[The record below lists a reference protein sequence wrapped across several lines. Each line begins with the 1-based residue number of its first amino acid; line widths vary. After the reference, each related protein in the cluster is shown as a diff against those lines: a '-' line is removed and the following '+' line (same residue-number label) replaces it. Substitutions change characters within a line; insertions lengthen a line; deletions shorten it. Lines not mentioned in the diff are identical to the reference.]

1 MSEEGEAVIDD
12 KVDGTEAADH
22 NTPVSLL
29 LT

>member
-1 MSEEGEAVIDD
+1 MSEKEKAVIDD
-12 KVDGTEAADH
+12 TVDGTEAADH

>member
-1 MSEEGEAVIDD
+1 MSEKGEAVIDGSL
-12 KVDGTEAADH
+12 GTEAADH